1 MAKRIKFADL
11 IPIYRGI
18 KKEQGDCYRLEIA
31 NELIR
36 DSLMLALDD
45 SNCDE
50 SGITVRNGDYSSIK
64 LGDVFILDISPPRV
78 GLGILAKNFSDYLK
92 APGAKVKERKNFYL
106 QDWQYHCPSDG
117 DVPPVVN
124 RYRQLLRF
132 IQLLAGASHY
142 LDESKEELVF
152 YKDGRFF
159 VPVHYDEEVIK
170 KLNFQAFEDLERFVL
185 DPYHKEHKLKMLGDN
200 VGGMLESVLEPLR
213 FGYLVENIPELYKR
227 MQVSYALFVADH
239 SYEKA
244 LSEVN
249 AFKIEAVTKIHK
261 ALSDIQAQILGI
273 PIATFIA
280 LSQLK
285 VTGSL
290 NAQFASNSI
299 IFLGVIVFCALL
311 VGFLV
316 NQRGTLK
323 VIETEIS
330 RQRTVFERKYAD
342 DEAIYKDSMNALSD
356 RLFWQFAA
364 LYAIFV
370 LAFLMLAVSF
380 VYYIVHTRPIF
391 NWLFT

>member
-1 MAKRIKFADL
+1 MAKRIKFSDL
-11 IPIYRGI
+11 VPIYRGI
-18 KKEQGDCYRLEIA
+18 EKDKGDCYRLEVS
-31 NELIR
+31 NESIR
-36 DSLMLALDD
+36 DSLSLAMDD
-45 SNCDE
+45 YNSDE
-50 SGITVRNGDYSSIK
+50 SGITVRSGDYSSIK
-64 LGDVFILDISPPRV
+64 LGDVFILDVSPPRV
-78 GLGILAKNFSDYLK
+78 GLGIFAKSFSEYLK
-92 APGAKVKERKNFYL
+92 APGAKVKERKHYYL
-106 QDWQYHCPSDG
+106 QDLNYHCPSDG

-159 VPVHYDEEVIK
+159 VPVQYDEDVIR

-185 DPYHKEHKLKMLGDN
+185 DPYHKDHKLKMLGDN
-200 VGGMLESVLEPLR
+200 VGGMLDGVAEALR

-244 LSEVN
+244 VSEVN
-249 AFKIEAVTKIHK
+249 AFRIESVTKIHK

-285 VTGSL
+285 VTNGL
-290 NAQFASNSI
+290 GAQFASNSI
-299 IFLGVIVFCALL
+299 IFLGVVVFCALL
-311 VGFLV
+311 VGFLI
-316 NQRGTLK
+316 NQKGTLV
-323 VIETEIS
+323 VIKTEIS
-330 RQRTVFERKYAD
+330 RQRTVFERKYAN
-342 DEAIYKDSMNALSD
+342 DESIYKTSMDALED

-370 LAFLMLAVSF
+370 LAVLMLAVSF

-391 NWLFT
+391 NWLFA